1 MVQRVRAGMVLL
13 ALMLASALLLVFA
26 PGSQGQSSDDSA
38 AQTPP
43 YNRSASNDQSA
54 TVEGSQLLKK
64 AHRKGSV
71 RVIARL
77 RTDFVPEGRLSRS
90 DAADQRTGIENAQ
103 AGLQAALQG
112 TGYRT
117 VRTYDTIPYIALEL
131 PPQALQ
137 AVQRSPRVTG
147 ITEDRLDEAYQ
158 EKSAS
163 DDLDSPTLAQSV
175 PLVQAPTMWA
185 NGFTGSG
192 QVVAVLDTGVDSA
205 HPFLSGKVVEEA
217 CYTSNRVAGSG
228 NCPNGTST
236 QTGAGS
242 GVNCTYAA
250 SGCRHGT
257 HVAGIA
263 AGRGSTF
270 SGVAKDANI
279 MAVQV
284 FSRFTGT
291 NCSGA
296 GEDPC
301 TLSYTS
307 DQLAGLERV
316 FALRS
321 TRTFSSVNMSIGGG
335 QFFGNCDTDPR
346 KAAIDNLRS
355 AGIAT
360 IIASGNN
367 GFTNSMSAPGCI
379 SSAVSVGSTTKSDT
393 LSSFSNSASFLSLL
407 APGESINSSVP
418 GGGFAFF
425 NGTSMATPH
434 VAGAWALLKQKTPSA
449 SVASL
454 LSSLQ
459 STGLPVTDTRVAGG
473 VTKPRIRIADA
484 AGISARPPND
494 DFVNSQAL
502 SGFSASANG
511 TNVGATLQSGDPAS
525 VATRNTSHTVW
536 YSWTAPF
543 SGPVEMNTCTSAYDT
558 IMGVYTGS
566 ALGSLPEV
574 ASSDDSDCSSSG
586 GNPVGSKV
594 TFNATNGTTYRIL
607 VDGFNAQQGAFTLRV
622 IDKKPPKVTS
632 VAPANSATGIGRAAN
647 VRAVFSEAMTPA
659 TINTSTFKL
668 MRAGTTNAVGATLSY
683 DAATMKATLNPNNNL
698 RATTKYKAVV
708 STGAKDL
715 SGNSL
720 DQDPSVGG
728 NQNKAWTFTTRR

>member
-1 MVQRVRAGMVLL
+1 
-13 ALMLASALLLVFA
+13 
-26 PGSQGQSSDDSA
+26 
-38 AQTPP
+38 
-43 YNRSASNDQSA
+43 
-54 TVEGSQLLKK
+54 
-64 AHRKGSV
+64 
-71 RVIARL
+71 
-77 RTDFVPEGRLSRS
+77 
-90 DAADQRTGIENAQ
+90 
-103 AGLQAALQG
+103 
-112 TGYRT
+112 
-117 VRTYDTIPYIALEL
+117 
-131 PPQALQ
+131 
-137 AVQRSPRVTG
+137 
-147 ITEDRLDEAYQ
+147 
-158 EKSAS
+158 
-163 DDLDSPTLAQSV
+163 
-175 PLVQAPTMWA
+175 MWA

-316 FALRS
+316 YALRS

-346 KAAIDNLRS
+346 KATIDNLRS

-360 IIASGNN
+360 VIASGNN

-418 GGGFAFF
+418 GGGFAVF

-434 VAGAWALLKQKTPSA
+434 VAGAWALLKQNTPSA
-449 SVASL
+449 SVAS
-454 LSSLQ
+454 
-459 STGLPVTDTRVAGG
+459 
-473 VTKPRIRIADA
+473 
-484 AGISARPPND
+484 
-494 DFVNSQAL
+494 
-502 SGFSASANG
+502 ASPEQV
-511 TNVGATLQSGDPAS
+511 VG
-525 VATRNTSHTVW
+525 N
-536 YSWTAPF
+536 
-543 SGPVEMNTCTSAYDT
+543 E
-558 IMGVYTGS
+558 I
-566 ALGSLPEV
+566 
-574 ASSDDSDCSSSG
+574 
-586 GNPVGSKV
+586 
-594 TFNATNGTTYRIL
+594 
-607 VDGFNAQQGAFTLRV
+607 
-622 IDKKPPKVTS
+622 
-632 VAPANSATGIGRAAN
+632 
-647 VRAVFSEAMTPA
+647 
-659 TINTSTFKL
+659 
-668 MRAGTTNAVGATLSY
+668 
-683 DAATMKATLNPNNNL
+683 
-698 RATTKYKAVV
+698 
-708 STGAKDL
+708 
-715 SGNSL
+715 
-720 DQDPSVGG
+720 
-728 NQNKAWTFTTRR
+728 